1 MPTDSDI
8 TIRVRL
14 TAAYPELCADLAALS
29 PKLRGERMKVLAAVG
44 LALCRGGQ
52 TLLAGANTPTSSEPG
67 ADAADPQKARK
78 TRLLSR
84 LGS

>member
-1 MPTDSDI
+1 MPTDSDF

-29 PKLRGERMKVLAAVG
+29 PKLRGERMKVLATVG
-44 LALCRGGQ
+44 LALWRGGQ
-52 TLLAGANTPTSSEPG
+52 TLLAGANTPTTSEPG
-67 ADAADPQKARK
+67 AVATDPQIARK
-78 TRLLSR
+78 ARLLSR